1 MNKKKAFTLL
11 ELLIVIIILGV
22 LSSFITSNFL
32 ISLKKGRDARRK
44 GDLEQIQ
51 RALELYYEDKRAYP
65 SNISFGQS
73 LTDTETGKIYMNKIP
88 NDPSGNSYKYESD
101 GTYYKLYAC
110 LENNQQILPYISNP
124 TNFTC
129 NNFCKNNQGNNVR
142 CIWGVSSSNTN
153 P

>member
-22 LSSFITSNFL
+22 LSSFITSNFFT
-32 ISLKKGRDARRK
+32 SLKKGRDARRK

-51 RALELYYEDKRAYP
+51 RALELYYEDKRIYP
-65 SNISFGQS
+65 TEISFGQS

-88 NDPSGNSYKYESD
+88 NDPSGNSYHYESD

-110 LENNQQILPYISNP
+110 LENNQQILPYVSNP
-124 TNFTC
+124 TNFGC
-129 NNFCKNNQGNNVR
+129 NNVCKGSEGNNVS